1 MVKRVGGLSIK
12 LLPGKAPQSCRG
24 KAAEVAAREARN
36 GRGSKLY
43 FVLLLAGDVE
53 TEIT

>member
-24 KAAEVAAREARN
+24 KATEVAAREARN
-36 GRGSKLY
+36 GRGSRLC
-43 FVLLLAGDVE
+43 FILLLAADVGA
-53 TEIT
+53 EIH